1 MADSRDPRTGGDPQH
16 PVPGGHGSAADGTG
30 ADSVGGSSWQARDTR
45 PMPPAGHGT
54 AGYDAAGSARE
65 GARFDQGQ
73 AAGRDPYYGVQG
85 GGADQGGY
93 GATPYEGTGSFTG
106 AGHGYGVAGDGGAQ
120 PPYSGG
126 PGYEGHPEGS
136 YPQEDGT
143 AAAPKRR
150 FGAGTM
156 IAGMALAGLLGA
168 GVAVGTGA
176 VGADGGAS
184 GGTNSSPVIVNDTD
198 SVNEITGA
206 TQKASPSVVTISA
219 TAGSQA
225 GTGSGVILDDQ
236 GHILTNT
243 HVVTLDGATSD
254 AKLEVQTADGSVR
267 KATVVGT
274 DPESDLAVITVDPSG
289 LTPAEFGDSGKLNV
303 GDAAI
308 AIGAPLGLSGTV
320 TDGIVSTLNRTIAV
334 ASSAAQD
341 TPEDTQRSPG
351 GPQDFFFN
359 FPDNGQSGSQSAK
372 SSVYLN
378 VLQTDAAINPGNSGG
393 ALVNAQGQVIG
404 INVAIASAGGS
415 SGESSA
421 SGNIGVG
428 FSIPANTA
436 KRVADEIIKDGKASH
451 GYLGASVSG
460 YTPSGANSETFSAGA
475 KVRSVESGSP
485 AEDAGLKA
493 NDVVTKFNG
502 KPITDAD
509 ALTAGV
515 RELGAGSKAEIT
527 YQRDGDERTATV
539 TVGNAADHKK

>member
-1 MADSRDPRTGGDPQH
+1 MADFRDPRPGGDPQR
-16 PVPGGHGSAADGTG
+16 PVPNYGEHGYGGGRSDDGSP
-30 ADSVGGSSWQARDTR
+30 WPPQDTR
-45 PMPPAGHGT
+45 AVPPAG
-54 AGYDAAGSARE
+54 YP
-65 GARFDQGQ
+65 GAVDDR
-73 AAGRDPYYGVQG
+73 G
-85 GGADQGGY
+85 GI
-93 GATPYEGTGSFTG
+93 
-106 AGHGYGVAGDGGAQ
+106 Q
-120 PPYSGG
+120 PPYAGG
-126 PGYEGHPEGS
+126 PGHDGQPAGFHP
-136 YPQEDGT
+136 PQSG
-143 AAAPKRR
+143 AAATPRRR
-150 FGAGTM
+150 FGAGAM

-176 VGADGGAS
+176 VGGNEGSTGGA
-184 GGTNSSPVIVNDTD
+184 NSSPVIVNNTD
-198 SVNEITGA
+198 SVNEITAA

-219 TAGSQA
+219 TAGNQA
-225 GTGSGVILDDQ
+225 GTGSGVVLDDQ

-267 KATVVGT
+267 KATVAGT
-274 DPESDLAVITVDPSG
+274 DPESDLAVITVDPKG

-334 ASSAAQD
+334 ASSAAKD
-341 TPEDTQRSPG
+341 TPDDTQGSPG

-359 FPDNGQSGSQSAK
+359 FPDNGQSGSQTAK

-415 SGESSA
+415 STGDSSA

-428 FSIPANTA
+428 FSIPSATA
-436 KRVADEIIKDGKASH
+436 KRVADEIIKDGRATH

-460 YTPSGANSETFSAGA
+460 YTPAGASSEAFSSGA

-485 AEDAGLKA
+485 ADEAGLKA
-493 NDVVTKFNG
+493 NDVVTAFNG

-515 RELGAGSKAEIT
+515 RELGAGSKAEVT
-527 YQRDGDERTATV
+527 FRRGNDERTATV
-539 TVGNAADHKK
+539 TVGSTADQKK